1 MLICAMISAD
11 WKNFIAYVEW
21 IPFWGCCYQTV
32 VYKERDKNLSGA
44 GSLTKIKDNR
54 WQGAA

>member
-1 MLICAMISAD
+1 MSNGYRLGE
-11 WKNFIAYVEW
+11 Y
-21 IPFWGCCYQTV
+21 CYQTV